1 VGVGVGV
8 VPVGVGVGVGVVA
21 VGVGV
26 GDCVGVGAGAE
37 AVFECDGDGFAVVA
51 AWVGTAAGAWL
62 AVAGWLAVGG
72 PLAGAPAL
80 PAGPA
85 GALLVTGLL
94 EARPASSECGTCEPL
109 SARTAMIPA
118 DATAITM
125 PAAAAI
131 RASARARGLGGL
143 IACGKPP
150 GPNGPARR
158 VTSCRYASVSWL

>member
-1 VGVGVGV
+1 MVGGAVGGV
-8 VPVGVGVGVGVVA
+8 VVGVGVGVGV
-21 VGVGV
+21 
-26 GDCVGVGAGAE
+26 GDFVGVGAGAE

-51 AWVGTAAGAWL
+51 AGADGAGKVAGSWP
-62 AVAGWLAVGG
+62 AVADGPAVGG
-72 PLAGAPAL
+72 TLAGAPAL

-94 EARPASSECGTCEPL
+94 EARAASSECAACEPL
-109 SARTAMIPA
+109 SASAVMIPA

-131 RASARARGLGGL
+131 RANARARRRGGL
-143 IACGKPP
+143 TGRGKPF

-158 VTSCRYASVSWL
+158 VTSCRYARVCWL